1 MYIMRE
7 GKKCNK
13 IVSLVLA
20 AVMMVSVFA
29 VATPQQ
35 VEAAEDLSFNGKGT
49 STATISDEE
58 CWGATKEANFIK
70 FKSNVTGYI
79 TIKISN
85 NSSVVSGGAYGYI
98 TFNKSKTSA
107 LGQTREY
114 FDTSESATR
123 YYTRTY
129 GVKKG
134 STYYFKV
141 ESMGGVKVKATV
153 TSLKK
158 GSNTSRGKAKTLKE
172 GKTATGVIVAG
183 DKTVDWYKIKLT
195 KKQKLKLT
203 YSAKTNGAVL
213 SSSGTSI
220 YYNNGIKF
228 TLCAS
233 NGKPFVSGSNNY
245 DLANLKVSKDS
256 TSYYIEETR
265 NGIPTGR
272 TFGIDPGTYYVK
284 VERYNKT
291 SSGYYT
297 LKWK

>member
-1 MYIMRE
+1 MRE
-7 GKKCNK
+7 GNKCNK

-172 GKTATGVIVAG
+172 GKTATGVIIAG

>member
-1 MYIMRE
+1 MRE
-7 GKKCNK
+7 GKKRNK

-20 AVMMVSVFA
+20 AFMMVSVFA

-35 VEAAEDLSFNGKGT
+35 AEAAGELSLKGKGT

-58 CWGATKEANFIK
+58 CWGATEEANFIK
-70 FKSNVTGYI
+70 FKSNVTGYV

-85 NSSVVSGGAYGYI
+85 NSSLVSGGAYGYI
-98 TFNKSKTSA
+98 TLNKSKTSA

-114 FDTSESATR
+114 FDTSKSSV

-141 ESMGGVKVKATV
+141 ESVGGVKVKATV
-153 TSLKK
+153 TSLNK
-158 GSNTSRGKAKTLKE
+158 GSNTSRGKAKTLKQN
-172 GKTATGVIVAG
+172 KTAKGVIIAG
-183 DKTVDWYKIKLT
+183 DKSVDWYKIKLT
-195 KKQKLKLT
+195 KKQQLKLS
-203 YSAKTNGAVL
+203 YSAKTNGLAVSN
-213 SSSGTSI
+213 SSAYCTS
-220 YYNNGIKF
+220 GIKV
-228 TLCAS
+228 TLCKS
-233 NGKPFVSGSNNY
+233 NGKPFISGSNNY
-245 DLANLKVSKDS
+245 DAMNLKYPKDTTTYFLENQYGARS
-256 TSYYIEETR
+256 
-265 NGIPTGR
+265 GIN
-272 TFGIDPGTYYVK
+272 PGTYYVK